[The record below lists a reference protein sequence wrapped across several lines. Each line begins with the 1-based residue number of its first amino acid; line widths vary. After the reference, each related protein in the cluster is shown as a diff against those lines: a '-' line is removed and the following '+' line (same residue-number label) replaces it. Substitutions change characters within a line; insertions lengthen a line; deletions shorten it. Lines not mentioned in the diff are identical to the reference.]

1 MSECIL
7 CMLIHTLHYMPCSFS
22 RQIHRS
28 PPTEFILSIN
38 YRTLCQIRSW
48 KSWFLGHLRAG
59 NSEVQGQGQ
68 RRCLL
73 QWVLFYASTFLS
85 DYSHERNLGT
95 VVGSKLINS
104 LKEEH
109 EVRHMLSQGDRGQ
122 SKSWHCRYLSH
133 LLTIVNTNT
142 CRICASSGPFSWGC
156 TIFRLICLCEQ
167 NFSAP
172 LSPYQGEK
180 IEQSYQLILSE
191 KYRFPCLW
199 ICDGEFW
206 P

>member
-22 RQIHRS
+22 KQIHRS
-28 PPTEFILSIN
+28 PPMEFILSIN
-38 YRTLCQIRSW
+38 HRTLCQIRSW

-73 QWVLFYASTFLS
+73 QWVLFYVSTFLS

-109 EVRHMLSQGDRGQ
+109 EERHMLSQGDRGQ

-133 LLTIVNTNT
+133 LLTIVNTN
-142 CRICASSGPFSWGC
+142 AESVLHQVPSAGAVPFLGLSVC
-156 TIFRLICLCEQ
+156 VSKTFLLHCLHTKGRKL
-167 NFSAP
+167 NSHTNWF
-172 LSPYQGEK
+172 
-180 IEQSYQLILSE
+180 
-191 KYRFPCLW
+191 
-199 ICDGEFW
+199 
-206 P
+206 